1 MASVDVHGARSGNAD
16 QTGVFKVSLKAP
28 ELVGF
33 VDLRGAGALAMLEHD
48 KTSNLALSPVSPTMD
63 STSPVAPRPAQ
74 KTMKGRL
81 KSKREDHDVNTKPK
95 AEGSGILAGD
105 REILLA
111 GQSGVLNDLLGYVV
125 SQNTNSPEVSL
136 DPADKIKLLQ
146 QFDMWSPCMTFA
158 ARASSSTTANWQTR
172 ILGFV
177 AEKVEERRR
186 APARYRDE
194 PGGNGAQAASWHRA
208 AEYRKNPMKNAM
220 DMWASVKNVVEWAVI
235 FNPLYAISKNMEQQL
250 KNWRTYFLRCFTFAA
265 ERSFIFRHLKKLKP
279 EAVLEFAAK
288 NEEEYSLFR
297 SMRLDS
303 GMIIVNIQD
312 LSIPRDLAYAQ
323 KRRRTI
329 EAVD

>member
-1 MASVDVHGARSGNAD
+1 
-16 QTGVFKVSLKAP
+16 
-28 ELVGF
+28 
-33 VDLRGAGALAMLEHD
+33 
-48 KTSNLALSPVSPTMD
+48 MD

-111 GQSGVLNDLLGYVV
+111 GQFGVLDDLLGYLV
-125 SQNTNSPEVSL
+125 SQNTNSPEVSRNFEKTTYEKATIVRSMIYPVNHEV

-194 PGGNGAQAASWHRA
+194 PDGNGAQAASWHRA
-208 AEYRKNPMKNAM
+208 AEYRNNPMKNAM